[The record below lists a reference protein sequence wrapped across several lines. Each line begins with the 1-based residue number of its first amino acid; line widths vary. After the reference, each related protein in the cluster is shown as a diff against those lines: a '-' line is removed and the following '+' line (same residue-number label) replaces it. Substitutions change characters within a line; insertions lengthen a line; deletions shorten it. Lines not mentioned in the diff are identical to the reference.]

1 MKKPPLVA
9 IVGTG
14 PAGLMA
20 AYVAASGGARVTVFE
35 KRKSAGRKLLIAGS
49 SGLNI
54 SYDCPPEELPNFYR
68 GPASFF
74 GNLFRVFSRE
84 DWLRF
89 IKELGLETFKGTSR
103 RYFVREMKA
112 SGLLRAWTEQ
122 LKSMGVVFEF
132 GKEAVGFSSFEKPI
146 LCLRTIESG
155 QTEERPFDALGFFLG
170 GGSWEPDEN
179 PLRWPG
185 FFRDAGLKFVPFQS
199 SNSGFEVDWPKEFLK
214 EAEGLPLKN
223 IELKTSLGTRKGELV
238 VTSYGLEGTPVYAI
252 GKPGVVHLDL
262 KPDLSE
268 KEIFKKLNS
277 ATKENL
283 SPMRK
288 MKKYLN
294 LCEGSQALLFHLLK
308 PEVRLDLKQVVGF
321 LKRFPLTLKESR
333 PLEEAISSSGGLDLS
348 ELDEKLMLK
357 KFPGVFVG
365 GEMLNW
371 DAPTG
376 GFLIQA
382 SVSQGFLA
390 GKGLL
395 IHSHLK
401 Q

>member
-1 MKKPPLVA
+1 
-9 IVGTG
+9 
-14 PAGLMA
+14 MA
-20 AYVAASGGARVTVFE
+20 AFVAAKGGVHVTVFE

-54 SYDCPPEELPNFYR
+54 SYDCPPEELHNFYR
-68 GPASFF
+68 GPTPFF
-74 GNLFRVFSRE
+74 ENLFRVFSRE
-84 DWLRF
+84 DWLKF
-89 IKELGLETFKGTSR
+89 VKELGLETFKGTSR

-112 SGLLRAWTEQ
+112 SGLLRAWTEK

-132 GKEAVGFSSFEKPI
+132 GKEAVGFSSAVKPTLQLKNMDGGETEK
-146 LCLRTIESG
+146 RS
-155 QTEERPFDALGFFLG
+155 FDSIGFFLG

-179 PLRWPG
+179 PLRWPA
-185 FFRDAGLKFVPFQS
+185 FFLNAGLKFVPFQS
-199 SNSGFEVDWPKEFLK
+199 SNSGFEVAWPEAFLK

-223 IELKTSLGTRKGELV
+223 VELKTPLGTRKGELV

-252 GKPGVVHLDL
+252 GKSGLIQLDL
-262 KPDLSE
+262 KPDLNE
-268 KEIFKKLNS
+268 KEILEKLSS

-283 SPMRK
+283 SPMRRI
-288 MKKYLN
+288 KKYLN

-308 PEVRLDLKQVVGF
+308 PEVRADLKQLVGV
-321 LKRFPLTLKESR
+321 LKKFPLTLKESR

-348 ELDEKLMLK
+348 ELDENLMLK
-357 KFPGVFVG
+357 KFPGIFVG

-382 SVSQGFLA
+382 SVSQGYLA
-390 GKGLL
+390 GKGL
-395 IHSHLK
+395 IRRI
-401 Q
+401 